1 MKKILI
7 VSFIILLN
15 ISAFGQGINF
25 VNSNIRQVFAQAK
38 AQRKMVFIEVYSKTC
53 HHCAEMEPNLK
64 LKEIGDFYNQN
75 FISYKLEVS
84 TEDVRN
90 FLTPKRIFAPSLP
103 MFLYF
108 DANETLLHFAMSL
121 PKSSEVIRHGQTA
134 LDPAKRAAN
143 FRSRYAAGERSN
155 SFLIDL
161 AMYCRVVCDTPFN
174 IKIMEEYAKKIAP
187 TTYTSKEAW
196 PVYTKLLIDVDN
208 PMSRHLINNY
218 ATYKAK
224 FDPKEVKLTAENI
237 VMSSLYS
244 SRGAK
249 YDATKIQQIRK
260 DLVKVGVPADAA
272 NARTLLPE
280 GNYYFRNRQTA
291 KATARAEDYFNGT
304 KPQLPD
310 YMYIIKWFNSR
321 ATDASYVPTAK
332 KWVAKALALTPANS
346 ADAQELK
353 AELAKLNSRK

>member
-1 MKKILI
+1 MSIA
-7 VSFIILLN
+7 S
-15 ISAFGQGINF
+15 FGQGINF
-25 VNSNIRQVFAQAK
+25 LNSNIRQVFAQAK

-64 LKEIGDFYNQN
+64 TKEVGDFYNQN

-108 DANETLLHFAMSL
+108 DANETLLHFAMSN
-121 PKSSEVIRHGQTA
+121 PKPSEVIRHGQTA

-143 FRSRYAAGERSN
+143 FRSRYASGERAN

-161 AMYCRVVCDTPFN
+161 AMYCRVVCDTPLT
-174 IKIMEEYAKKIAP
+174 IKIMEEYAKKLSP
-187 TTYTSKEAW
+187 SQYTSKDAW
-196 PVYTKLLIDVDN
+196 PVYTKLIIDADN

-249 YDATKIQQIRK
+249 YDAAKIQQIRK
-260 DLVKVGVPADAA
+260 DLVKIGVPADAA

-280 GNYYFRNRQTA
+280 VNYYFRNRQTA
-291 KATARAEDYFNGT
+291 KATARAEEYLNGS

-310 YMYIIKWFNSR
+310 YMYIVKWFNSR
-321 ATDASYVPTAK
+321 ASDASYVPTAR
-332 KWVAKALALTPANS
+332 KWVSKALALAPANS

-353 AELAKLNSRK
+353 AELAKMNSRK